1 MKAKFNFKSYHVRA
15 MNANTEAEK
24 AAINKELK
32 DYYASLP
39 EDEKAGFNEALQS
52 FLIKEMAGIKSVYD
66 GVKAS
71 GNDLN

>member
-1 MKAKFNFKSYHVRA
+1 MESFNFKKYHVKA
-15 MNANTEAEK
+15 MNASSEEEK
-24 AAINKELK
+24 AAINQELK
-32 DYYASLP
+32 DYYNNLP
-39 EDEKAGFNEALQS
+39 DEEKAPFNEALQS